1 LSKATRLEP
10 HLGDPPNRPATCR
23 YEADLAIAAVGL
35 DRLALRH
42 EASADLTIVVETPRG
57 SRNKYKYDP
66 ATGALKLAAVL
77 AAGLTFPVSF
87 GFFPSTLGEDGDP
100 LDVLLLLDTDLPPG
114 CVVSARL
121 VGVLQ
126 VEQQA
131 KGQKWTRND
140 RYLAVASLARAQQ
153 EVRSLSHLRPIELAE
168 IEAFLAHYAAFEG
181 KRLKFIRRGGPTEA
195 ARRLRAGEKAFK
207 EKR

>member
-1 LSKATRLEP
+1 MAT
-10 HLGDPPNRPATCR
+10 
-23 YEADLAIAAVGL
+23 
-35 DRLALRH
+35 
-42 EASADLTIVVETPRG
+42 
-57 SRNKYKYDP
+57 
-66 ATGALKLAAVL
+66 
-77 AAGLTFPVSF
+77 
-87 GFFPSTLGEDGDP
+87 
-100 LDVLLLLDTDLPPG
+100 LDTDLPPG
-114 CVVSARL
+114 CVVTAQL

-153 EVRSLSHLRPIELAE
+153 EVRSLSQLRRIELAE

-181 KRLKFIRRGGPTEA
+181 KRLKFIRGGGPTEA
-195 ARRLRAGEKAFK
+195 ARRLRAGEKVFR